1 MEEATVF
8 HARKVENEIIAIVN
22 VSWSINERFEE
33 ENSRTSCNSKDLRSE
48 RKQVFAVGSNRANR
62 RVVNLRKT
70 FQKLTVVYST
80 SACALQLSRIVSYF
94 VVLLLSS
101 RVNVIFK

>member
-1 MEEATVF
+1 MGLSV
-8 HARKVENEIIAIVN
+8 HLLIDPPSGPD

-70 FQKLTVVYST
+70 FQKLTVSCNILLKCST
-80 SACALQLSRIVSYF
+80 HISPYVLKMLPKQLDRYLQ
-94 VVLLLSS
+94 
-101 RVNVIFK
+101 